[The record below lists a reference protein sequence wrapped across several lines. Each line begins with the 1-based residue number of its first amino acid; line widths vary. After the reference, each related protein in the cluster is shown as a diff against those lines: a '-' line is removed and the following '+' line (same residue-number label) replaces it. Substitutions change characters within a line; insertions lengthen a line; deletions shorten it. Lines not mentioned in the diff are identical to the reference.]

1 MDSPWKNHRLARRLK
16 TNGLVSTEEGNHPR
30 GEKDM
35 GAYDGQMGSEFGEL
49 GESGEFGEFG
59 EMGEFESGEFGEF
72 GEMGE
77 GPEAHEQFLGDV
89 LGSVLGGEVAPP
101 LSEAQEIELASELL
115 GINNEQELE
124 QFLGGLFNKVAKGI
138 GGFIKS
144 PVGRALGGILKGVA
158 KKALPVVGGALGS
171 MVVPGIGTALGSKL
185 GSMASGL
192 FEFEFEALPA
202 EQAEFEV
209 ARRYVRLASSAAR
222 HAALAQPRVAVSPL
236 RIARAAVARAARTEA
251 PGLYKQMI
259 RTLASTAAPA
269 IARGGARM
277 APRPGVVTPA
287 ATVSPA
293 ATAVHPAAAAAAKRP
308 IPPRPQRFYRGY
320 PYVYGYTPDG
330 WDAASAQ
337 AADYTGVADGWPEPS
352 LGIRTQGAPLS
363 GRWVRRGRKIIVIG
377 V

>member
-1 MDSPWKNHRLARRLK
+1 
-16 TNGLVSTEEGNHPR
+16 
-30 GEKDM
+30 M

-49 GESGEFGEFG
+49 GEFGEFGEFG
-59 EMGEFESGEFGEF
+59 EMGEFETGEFGEF

-77 GPEAHEQFLGDV
+77 GPDAHEQFLGDV

-115 GINNEQELE
+115 GVNNEQELE

-171 MVVPGIGTALGSKL
+171 FVAPGIGTAIGSKL

-222 HAALAQPRVAVSPL
+222 QAALAQPRVPVSPL
-236 RIARAAVARAARTEA
+236 RIARAALARAARVEA
-251 PGLYKQMI
+251 PGLYKQVMH
-259 RTLASTAAPA
+259 TLASTAAPA
-269 IARGGARM
+269 LARAGVRVP
-277 APRPGVVTPA
+277 PRPGIVTPA

-293 ATAVHPAAAAAAKRP
+293 ATTVHPAAAAAAKRP
-308 IPPRPQRFYRGY
+308 MPIRPQRGYRGY
-320 PYVYGYTPDG
+320 PYYYSTSSGYTPDG
-330 WDAASAQ
+330 WDAA
-337 AADYTGVADGWPEPS
+337 AATAPDYTGVVDGWPEPS
-352 LGIRTQGAPLS
+352 LAVRTQGAPLS